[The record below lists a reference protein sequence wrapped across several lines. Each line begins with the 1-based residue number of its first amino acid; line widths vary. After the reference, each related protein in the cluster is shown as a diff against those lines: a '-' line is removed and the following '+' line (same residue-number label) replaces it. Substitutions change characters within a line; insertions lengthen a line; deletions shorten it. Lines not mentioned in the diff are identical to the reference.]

1 LHDRGD
7 QEMTIVSKRLAM
19 EEGRRGNLVIK
30 HNNNIKHCSYFP
42 TSAVDY
48 NLEIQFN
55 AQI

>member
-1 LHDRGD
+1 
-7 QEMTIVSKRLAM
+7 M
-19 EEGRRGNLVIK
+19 EEGRRGNSVIK